1 MRKEPKPHGTKQ
13 WIENPPEPGSKVVI
27 VDDVITTGKS
37 AIKAIE
43 QAENNGCTVTAVIV
57 PNDVQS
63 MEAVPE
69 QPHAN
74 HTVHTGIGSNRVRPV
89 PITGTTGERRMI
101 FANRF
106 TKPSPGP

>member
-43 QAENNGCTVTAVIV
+43 QAENNGCTVTAVIALVDREQGGGEAIRKRCNLYV
-57 PNDVQS
+57 PLFSLRDF
-63 MEAVPE
+63 PE
-69 QPHAN
+69 VASLRRGDAHAY
-74 HTVHTGIGSNRVRPV
+74 P
-89 PITGTTGERRMI
+89 
-101 FANRF
+101 
-106 TKPSPGP
+106 